1 MSMLSVVILQDM
13 RALRARA
20 RKKRAAKKRRGETRL
35 GGAAEDVL
43 ADLPQRSAALALRC
57 VGFAL
62 HWLCA
67 ALALRCAVFALRLS
81 CAVLALRSLCVSLLA
96 RYTRAAL
103 VVSYYRRKR
112 PTLHLLPLQ
121 RIVRSLNLVS
131 RVRARSARI
140 SCIYIIEMSHSSRG

>member
-1 MSMLSVVILQDM
+1 MLVQESFSPMSMLSVVILQDM

-67 ALALRCAVFALRLS
+67 ALALRCAGFALRWLCAALSLRCAGFALRLS

-96 RYTRAAL
+96 RYTRAACGTRGL
-103 VVSYYRRKR
+103 
-112 PTLHLLPLQ
+112 LLPP
-121 RIVRSLNLVS
+121 
-131 RVRARSARI
+131 
-140 SCIYIIEMSHSSRG
+140 